1 MNNNILESL
10 RQDYYVS
17 EKIELNQKG
26 LFANRNYKM
35 GEVISD
41 FSSSEILDH
50 PTYLTVQLNEVDHIL
65 LHPIDLQYINH
76 SCSPNSFFNTSTMKL
91 EALKDIAKSDEFTF
105 FYPSTEWDMDQA
117 FLCRCGE
124 TSCIREV
131 KGAKYLSIFEFEI
144 HRFSNYIHSKYLSF
158 YSLEK

>member
-76 SCSPNSFFNTSTMKL
+76 SCSPGACLPYTN
-91 EALKDIAKSDEFTF
+91 EAGIGGVVSGVILHFA
-105 FYPSTEWDMDQA
+105 
-117 FLCRCGE
+117 
-124 TSCIREV
+124 
-131 KGAKYLSIFEFEI
+131 
-144 HRFSNYIHSKYLSF
+144 
-158 YSLEK
+158 